1 MSVPRE
7 IKLSDGEITAYP
19 IEEVRH
25 LLRDEDESVRRT
37 ENGFIIERDGREP
50 VVYTGKINDLKILK
64 DGYVV
69 EVYVNGGKE
78 VYTALL

>member
-1 MSVPRE
+1 MSV
-7 IKLSDGEITAYP
+7 
-19 IEEVRH
+19 
-25 LLRDEDESVRRT
+25 
-37 ENGFIIERDGREP
+37 IERDGREP